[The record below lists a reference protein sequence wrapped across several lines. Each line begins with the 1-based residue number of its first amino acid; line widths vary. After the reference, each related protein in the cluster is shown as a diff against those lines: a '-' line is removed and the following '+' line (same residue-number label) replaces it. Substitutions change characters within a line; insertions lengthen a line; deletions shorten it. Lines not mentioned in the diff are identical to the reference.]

1 MIRNSLFA
9 VVKKNSRFIKYCVG
23 GGFAF
28 LADLS
33 LLYVL
38 TEYFGFWYLW
48 SATLSFIIS
57 AIVNYA
63 IQKLWTFKDK
73 NKAVTKQLLAF
84 LSIQIVGLGIPMG
97 FSDRQKNDAADQ

>member
-57 AIVNYA
+57 AMVNYA
-63 IQKLWTFKDK
+63 IQKYWTFKNNDQTI
-73 NKAVTKQLLAF
+73 AKQFFSFLA
-84 LSIQIVGLGIPMG
+84 IQLVGLGLNNLGIIRLVRRL
-97 FSDRQKNDAADQ
+97 FSV